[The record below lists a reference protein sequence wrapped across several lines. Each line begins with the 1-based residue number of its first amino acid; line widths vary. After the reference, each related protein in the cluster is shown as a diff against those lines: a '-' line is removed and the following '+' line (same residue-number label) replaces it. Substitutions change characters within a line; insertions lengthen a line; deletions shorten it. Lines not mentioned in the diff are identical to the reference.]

1 MTKKLSGGFN
11 MKATRVLLCA
21 AMLLAS
27 APGLSAQTT
36 DFPNRQ
42 VTIVNP
48 FTAGS
53 VSDLLARVIAEK
65 LSAKWKQNV
74 IIENKPGIAGTISVG
89 KSMPDGYTLM
99 SSSNGHTI
107 INALNKGLPVES
119 VKDFNGISLIA
130 SVPLVLIVTPELP
143 VKNLKELVA
152 LAKEK
157 PGTLNFT
164 SAGPASSNYLAS
176 ELFKQTAKIDIVHVP
191 YKGTPEQLTGLMR
204 GDSQMSLAFMGSA
217 VPFIQAGKVRALAIA
232 APKRNPALPDVPT
245 FAEAGMPEYHYDSWF
260 GFFAPAG
267 TPPAIIKKV
276 NADIASIL
284 KLPDVQTRWQT
295 IGAVAVTDTPAEF
308 DKLIAADTERYGK
321 LLKAAGIEP
330 K

>member
-1 MTKKLSGGFN
+1 M
-11 MKATRVLLCA
+11 
-21 AMLLAS
+21 
-27 APGLSAQTT
+27 
-36 DFPNRQ
+36 
-42 VTIVNP
+42 
-48 FTAGS
+48 
-53 VSDLLARVIAEK
+53 
-65 LSAKWKQNV
+65 
-74 IIENKPGIAGTISVG
+74 ENKPGIAGTISVG
-89 KSMPDGYTLM
+89 KSAPDGYTLM

-107 INALNKGLPVES
+107 INSLNKGLPVES
-119 VKDFNGISLIA
+119 VKDFAGITLVA

-143 VKNLKELVA
+143 VKSLKELIA

-191 YKGTPEQLTGLMR
+191 YKGTPEQLTGIMR
-204 GDSQMSLAFMGSA
+204 GDSQISLAFLGSA

-232 APKRNPALPDVPT
+232 APKRNAALPDVPT

-267 TPPAIIKKV
+267 TPPAIVRKI
-276 NADIASIL
+276 NADIAAVL
-284 KLPDVQTRWQT
+284 KQPDVLARLQT
-295 IGAVAVTDTPAEF
+295 IGAVAVTDTPTEF
-308 DKLIAADTERYGK
+308 DAVIHDDTERYGK

>member
-1 MTKKLSGGFN
+1 
-11 MKATRVLLCA
+11 MKFVRISLLCA
-21 AMLLAS
+21 ASLLAFIS
-27 APGLSAQTT
+27 AAPAQ
-36 DFPNRQ
+36 DYPNKQ

-65 LSAKWKQNV
+65 LSGMWKQNV
-74 IIENKPGIAGTISVG
+74 IVENKPGIAGTISAG
-89 KSMPDGYTLM
+89 KSAPDGYTLM

-119 VKDFNGISLIA
+119 VKDFAGITLVA

-143 VKNLKELVA
+143 VKSLKELIA

-191 YKGTPEQLTGLMR
+191 YKGTPEQLTGIMR
-204 GDSQMSLAFMGSA
+204 GDSQISLAFLGSA

-232 APKRNPALPDVPT
+232 APKRNAALPDVPT

-267 TPPAIIKKV
+267 TPAAIVKKV
-276 NADIASIL
+276 NADVAAAL
-284 KLPDVQTRWQT
+284 KQPDVLARLQT

-308 DKLIAADTERYGK
+308 DAVIRADTERYGK